1 MAMETPTFKISKKI
15 RKYEEKS
22 DVIFQ
27 DINDF
32 LDVSNKVKRNIET
45 LIRLGES
52 INDSA
57 FKQIGNIY
65 SCSEEVEK
73 EYQAAAVLMTIL
85 VEKSSVYHNLF
96 SNHNF
101 YKESLKSTLNKF
113 SKVIS
118 EMKEVAEDI
127 FTNLELKQDK
137 EWEKLNEDLD
147 SRIALL

>member
-65 SCSEEVEK
+65 SCPEEVEK

-85 VEKSSVYHNLF
+85 VEKSSAYHNLF

-147 SRIALL
+147 SKIALL